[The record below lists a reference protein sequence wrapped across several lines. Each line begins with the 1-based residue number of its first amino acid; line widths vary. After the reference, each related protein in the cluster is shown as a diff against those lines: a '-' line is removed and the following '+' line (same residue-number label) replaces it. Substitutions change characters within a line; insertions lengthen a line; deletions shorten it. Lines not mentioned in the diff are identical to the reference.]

1 MKRMSAM
8 IGLKIG
14 LAGFCAAMAMSSAA
28 FAEDPKPAAP
38 ALNVDDLKKALGLSI
53 YLQGGYTYNADAG
66 FANGDSE
73 QNDLRVFDHKANS
86 FTFDLAEI
94 VFTKDPA
101 LGGAGFKLKLS
112 AGDSGSTW
120 ERWSPFSARK

>member
-1 MKRMSAM
+1 MKRMGAM
-8 IGLKIG
+8 IGLKLGI
-14 LAGFCAAMAMSSAA
+14 AVFCAVTAMSSAV
-28 FAEDPKPAAP
+28 FAEDPKPATP
-38 ALNVDDLKKALGLSI
+38 ALNVDELKKALGLSI

-94 VFTKDPA
+94 VFAKDPA

-112 AGDSGSTW
+112 AGET
-120 ERWSPFSARK
+120 A